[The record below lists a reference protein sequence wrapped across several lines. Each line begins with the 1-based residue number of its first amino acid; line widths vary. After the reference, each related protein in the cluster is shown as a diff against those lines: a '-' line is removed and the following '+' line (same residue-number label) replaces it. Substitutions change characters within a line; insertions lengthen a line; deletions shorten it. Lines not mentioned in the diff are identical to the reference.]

1 MKSFKLLFASIT
13 AAACADE
20 AAESTAQDVVRYL
33 CAMTMLYPLPDLK
46 THKDMDAWAADASKH
61 KAPKE
66 MVAEYRT
73 ARAMIAARKIGGAAG
88 VKSFTMGAEEW
99 TNLPEGPMKGYR
111 VRALGAGRQALVD
124 LRKRHY
130 RMAEAVFGAAAA
142 IDAANKGQKV
152 GKGAGHNT
160 AKDLMATFEDF
171 KKSATSRNQR
181 TEEIGAGE
189 LAVVIGKMR
198 EILVAALPKK

>member
-1 MKSFKLLFASIT
+1 MKAIDLFSSIS

-20 AAESTAQDVVRYL
+20 AAENTAQDVVRYL
-33 CAMTMLYPLPDLK
+33 CATGMLFPLPDLK
-46 THKDMDAWAADASKH
+46 THKDMDAWTAEASKH

-66 MVAEYRT
+66 QIAEYRT
-73 ARAMIAARKIGGAAG
+73 ARAMIAARKIGGASG
-88 VKSFTMGAEEW
+88 VKSYTMDAETW

-111 VRALGAGRQALVD
+111 VRALGAGRQALLD

-130 RMAEAVFGAAAA
+130 RMAEATFGAAAA
-142 IDAANKGQKV
+142 IDAANKGQKA
-152 GKGAGHNT
+152 GKGAGHNE
-160 AKDLMATFEDF
+160 AKDLLATFEDF

-181 TEEIGAGE
+181 SEEVGAGD

-198 EILVAALPKK
+198 ELLVAALPKK